1 MFRQTRPEVDHCI
14 NQGITVVE
22 SEIAALLA
30 VCHARHVRA
39 AAIVT
44 IIGVEPPSDDSP
56 ADWSS
61 IAGTQL
67 DVFEAVLTA
76 LRSH

>member
-14 NQGITVVE
+14 DQGITVVE

-30 VCHARHVRA
+30 VCQARNVRA

-44 IIGVEPPSDDSP
+44 ILGVEPAPDDSP
-56 ADWSS
+56 ADWNT
-61 IAGTQL
+61 IAGTQW
-67 DVFEAVLTA
+67 DVFEAVITA
-76 LRSH
+76 LRSD